1 MFAGLL
7 ALIIDQDLTRKEN
20 MCSREGREIPFPT
33 PIILKNSQKINN
45 RLSKVESQMKSGIS
59 LKGPLQ
65 IVLKTL
71 DVLAL
76 VRDVI
81 RLLIKD
87 NSVSRFEWSYHM
99 RFYLEVSVAN
109 PIESLSIHM
118 ANAVFPYGFKYLGT
132 FDFQATGRIF
142 VGLFQVGAWERIL
155 SAVSHL
161 IQSIKLGLGAI
172 SFDQSAEVEIVGKM
186 LWINTNR
193 GIVITMNP
201 GYAGRSNL
209 PDNLKLF
216 RSMAMTRPEF
226 RTAETLSSKVVP
238 FFSLCSK
245 QLSRQP
251 NYNFVLVISRRR
263 SLQAGEI
270 GGAIIASVDQREQC
284 ILIQSVTETILSKL
298 VAEHLKEHI
307 HHIVSE
313 RHLVVGNVWSQKV
326 PYVYQIQNIQHRLMM
341 VGPLATGKTGAW
353 RALLGALGRLVG
365 LKVVSYVVDS
375 KAISKDFF
383 YDSLNPTTPEWNFGL
398 FTNIIRKIIDNV
410 GDEVSKQHWII
421 FMAIVLDDS
430 KLLTLFIGKRLSL
443 PNNVRI
449 IFEVE
454 SLNIP
459 PLPLSIP
466 QFETVGL
473 VTQALDY
480 SASVDHIME
489 FTIAPAV
496 STLFALINKMI
507 GNVPDHNA
515 RHSNFPLQQEYF
527 NAYAK
532 KHPLVAIVW
541 AFTQDSEIDRR
552 AKMAIFL

>member
-33 PIILKNSQKINN
+33 PIILKNSQKIND
-45 RLSKVESQMKSGIS
+45 RLSKVESQIKLVVLVAQSGIS

-65 IVLKTL
+65 IVLKAL

-99 RFYLEVSVAN
+99 QFYLEVSVAN

-142 VGLFQVGAWERIL
+142 VGLFQVGAWGYFDGANRLEERIL

-172 SFDQSAEVEIVGKM
+172 SFDQSAEVEIVGNM
-186 LWINTNR
+186 LWINTNT

-216 RSMAMTRPEF
+216 RSMAMTCP
-226 RTAETLSSKVVP
+226 
-238 FFSLCSK
+238 
-245 QLSRQP
+245 
-251 NYNFVLVISRRR
+251 
-263 SLQAGEI
+263 I

-284 ILIQSVTETILSKL
+284 ILIQSVTETIVSKL

-313 RHLVVGNVWSQKV
+313 LHLVVGN
-326 PYVYQIQNIQHRLMM
+326 IQNIQHRLMM

-353 RALLGALGRLVG
+353 RALLGALGRL
-365 LKVVSYVVDS
+365 
-375 KAISKDFF
+375 AISKDFV

-421 FMAIVLDDS
+421 FMAMLIHNGVLDDS
-430 KLLTLFIGKRLSL
+430 KLLTLPIGKQLGL
-443 PNNVRI
+443 PNNVQI

-459 PLPLSIP
+459 PLPLS
-466 QFETVGL
+466 V
-473 VTQALDY
+473 
-480 SASVDHIME
+480 SVE
-489 FTIAPAV
+489 
-496 STLFALINKMI
+496 
-507 GNVPDHNA
+507 
-515 RHSNFPLQQEYF
+515 
-527 NAYAK
+527 
-532 KHPLVAIVW
+532 
-541 AFTQDSEIDRR
+541 
-552 AKMAIFL
+552 